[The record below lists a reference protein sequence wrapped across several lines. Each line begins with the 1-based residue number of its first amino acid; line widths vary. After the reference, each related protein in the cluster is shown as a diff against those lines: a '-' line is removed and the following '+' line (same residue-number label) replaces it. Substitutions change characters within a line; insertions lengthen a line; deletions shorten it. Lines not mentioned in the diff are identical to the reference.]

1 MLVNIPA
8 PWFAFGYCT
17 QACLTADFI
26 GYDPCELTHSHAF
39 SSHVLPEPMSPNLIK
54 LDVYNL
60 HYIARNVI
68 HMIIC
73 MYTIVYCILICIT
86 IYFNDLLSEKA
97 LVV

>member
-1 MLVNIPA
+1 
-8 PWFAFGYCT
+8 
-17 QACLTADFI
+17 
-26 GYDPCELTHSHAF
+26 
-39 SSHVLPEPMSPNLIK
+39 MSPNLIK

-73 MYTIVYCILICIT
+73 MYTIIYCILICIT